1 MSLDEGDL
9 HHAGLA
15 ALISDARVARLLA
28 ALNGDGEE
36 TRIVGGAVRNAL
48 VGRRVHEVDL
58 ATTAHPDVTR
68 ARAEAAG
75 FKVVPTGLAHG
86 TLTVVVKGEP
96 YEVTS
101 LREDVETFGRH
112 AVVRFG
118 RDFAADALRRDFTI
132 NALSLDAQGRLHDYA
147 GGAAD
152 LAAGR
157 VRFIGDARRRIRED
171 YLRILR
177 FFRFSAD
184 FSHGDLDAEGLHA
197 AILERDGVAI
207 LSRER
212 VRNELMRLLVARR
225 AVEIVTAMAQTGFLG
240 RFLGGIGDGARLAR
254 AVAAGRDATGRLAA
268 LAVATA
274 EDAARLRERLRLSN
288 ADGDRLDSYARL
300 VERLHDAPAPLG
312 ALGVRRLV
320 ADHAPV
326 AVADALAALAGEPR
340 PGIAPDAAAAIAEY
354 EADPVRV
361 PTIPLRGR
369 DLIAA
374 GVPRGPAVGAAM
386 ARARAR
392 WLAIGCPTHEGA
404 RADLVA
410 AALETGP

>member
-1 MSLDEGDL
+1 MSLD
-9 HHAGLA
+9 HARLA
-15 ALISDARVARLLA
+15 ALLEDARVARLLD
-28 ALNGDGEE
+28 ALDGDGEE

-48 VGRRVHEVDL
+48 VGRHVHEVDL
-58 ATTAHPDVTR
+58 ATTARPEVTR
-68 ARAEAAG
+68 DRAAAAG

-86 TLTVVVKGEP
+86 TLTVVVQGEP

-132 NALSLDAQGRLHDYA
+132 NALSLDARGRLHDYA

-157 VRFIGDARRRIRED
+157 VRFIGDPRQRIRED

-184 FSHGDLDAEGLHA
+184 FAHGDLDRAGLHA
-197 AILERDGVAI
+197 AIVERDGLAI

-212 VRNELMRLLVARR
+212 VRAELLRLLAAAR
-225 AVEIVTAMAQTGFLG
+225 AVEVVETLAQAGFLG
-240 RFLGGIGDGARLAR
+240 RLIVGIGDVARLAR
-254 AVAAGRDATGRLAA
+254 AVAAGRDAIGRLAA
-268 LAVATA
+268 LAVFSRDDA
-274 EDAARLRERLRLSN
+274 ERLREGLRLSN
-288 ADGDRLDSYARL
+288 AEGKRLAGYAL
-300 VERLHDAPAPLG
+300 TVEALHDSLAPVD
-312 ALGVRRLV
+312 ALAARRLV
-320 ADHAPV
+320 VGAPPA

-340 PGIAPDAAAAIAEY
+340 PVIRADAREALSEF
-354 EADPVRV
+354 EADPGRV
-361 PTIPLRGR
+361 PVLPLRGS

-374 GVPRGPAVGAAM
+374 GVPQGPAVSAAM
-386 ARARAR
+386 ARARAA
-392 WLAIGCPTHEGA
+392 WLAAGCPTGKEA
-404 RADLVA
+404 RAFLVA
-410 AALETGP
+410 AALEEA